1 MSTNTTDPY
10 VPALSRHIFT
20 AGGCSTGSHN
30 QPQFNESN
38 GAFTETW
45 DGYIYVP
52 ESMDNVKLKVLADD
66 NACFYLYAFP
76 DNKANL
82 PGRGPLGGG
91 SYASAESEAITHLK
105 KGYYRVNVTYEN
117 IDYPGTNVARLSV
130 LLNGTQ
136 ITIGQLE
143 THNLITRQQAESL
156 LGNYIPVNYSTM
168 PTPDVWS
175 YVGGDYLDAY
185 NEEARRFT
193 TDGHYNLDAHRENGD
208 WFNSCA
214 LRVSIALAQS
224 GINLSAA
231 QVTGMRGDAT
241 VLPPEGYAIVAASG
255 MTEFFASERCF
266 GVASDFD
273 AQSSYFFLNPGQDII
288 CFGGRHVNNGA
299 KHVGICQGIDGE
311 SAGGITEKVWILYR
325 PTWGDPVNSPL
336 D

>member
-20 AGGCSTGSHN
+20 AGGCSNGSHN

-52 ESMDNVKLKVLADD
+52 ETMDNVKLKVSADD

-91 SYASAESEAITHLK
+91 SYASAESTPISHLE

-117 IDYPGTNVARLSV
+117 INYSGANVARLDV

-143 THNLITRQQAESL
+143 THNLITHQQAQTL
-156 LGNYIPVNYSTM
+156 LNNYTPVNYTSMT
-168 PTPDVWS
+168 TPAQVWS
-175 YVGGDYLDAY
+175 HVGGQYFAAYDAEVKKY
-185 NEEARRFT
+185 T
-193 TDGHYNLDAHRENGD
+193 TDGVYDEETHSEQGTWY
-208 WFNSCA
+208 NSCA

-224 GINLSAA
+224 GIDLGDA
-231 QVTGMRGDAT
+231 QVTGMKGKTT

-255 MTEFFASERCF
+255 MTTFFASLFES
-266 GVASDFD
+266 ASDFNVR
-273 AQSSYFFLNPGQDII
+273 SGYLFHNPGQDII
-288 CFGGRHVNNGA
+288 CFGGRHVNNGPN
-299 KHVGICQGIDGE
+299 HVGICQGTDGS

-325 PTWGDPVNSPL
+325 PTWGEPVNSPL